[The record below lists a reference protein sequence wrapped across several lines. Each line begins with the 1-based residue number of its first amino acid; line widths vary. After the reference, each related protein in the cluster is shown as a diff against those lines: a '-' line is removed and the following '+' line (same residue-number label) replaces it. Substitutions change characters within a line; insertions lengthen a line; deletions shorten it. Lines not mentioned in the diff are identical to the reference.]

1 MKLFRT
7 ASAIKV
13 LYFFL
18 LLHPVLLFSQ
28 VKIEGKI
35 LEENNNPVPYATI
48 KLLNHTEGVISDA
61 SGLFT
66 LWLNTLK
73 NSDTLLISSIG
84 YEPLKIPAL
93 KAVKKGQYI
102 LKAYSK
108 KMEPVVV
115 RSFSKEDV
123 AGAKTDNVGFFR
135 SWNTNH
141 TGGEIGRSIYVPH
154 KEYQVSKVRFKIF
167 SSCDTCI
174 VRLHIREFN
183 GGLPGYELL
192 RDSVALT
199 LIKASVAD
207 KMYDFDLLKY
217 NLILKK
223 ENIFVSFEVLK
234 GSSGTQPCSFSFV
247 GSDPGVYLYKS
258 TEDGAWNMADYYA
271 IYLKVFFRYD

>member
-1 MKLFRT
+1 MKFSCTVVIR
-7 ASAIKV
+7 S
-13 LYFFL
+13 L
-18 LLHPVLLFSQ
+18 LLFSLLQPVLLYSQ
-28 VKIEGKI
+28 VKIEGKV
-35 LEENNNPVPYATI
+35 LEEHNNPVPYATV

-61 SGLFT
+61 SGFFT
-66 LWLNTLK
+66 LHLNGLK
-73 NSDTLLISSIG
+73 NSDTILISSIG

-93 KAVKKGQYI
+93 KVAKKGQYI

-108 KMEPVVV
+108 KMETVVV
-115 RSFSKEDV
+115 RSFGKEDV
-123 AGAKTDNVGFFR
+123 AGAKTDNVGYFR

-154 KEYQVSKVRFKIF
+154 KEYQLSRVRFKIF

-234 GSSGTQPCSFSFV
+234 GSSGTKNCSFSFV
-247 GSDPGVYLYKS
+247 GSEPGAYLYKS
-258 TEDGAWNMADYYA
+258 SESASWTMTDDYA
-271 IYLKVFFRYD
+271 IHLKVFFRYD